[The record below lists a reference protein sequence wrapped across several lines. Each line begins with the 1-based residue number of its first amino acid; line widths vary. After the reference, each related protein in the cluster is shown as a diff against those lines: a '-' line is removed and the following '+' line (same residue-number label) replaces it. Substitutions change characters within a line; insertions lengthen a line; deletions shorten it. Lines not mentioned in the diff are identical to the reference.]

1 MVTPDEAVRILNRLT
16 AELDSRRNDVE
27 TFDAAY
33 AGEHKLQFASQDF
46 QEFFAKRYTK
56 FSDNWCGIVAD
67 APHERLEITGFRLD
81 GQDKGDD
88 GLWRAW
94 RDNDADALS
103 DLAFLDAIIGKRTY
117 ALVWGDAEER
127 ARITWE
133 HPSQAIVS
141 YDPETRQRVAGA
153 KVWADES
160 TEFATLYL
168 PDSVWKFSRE
178 RVNNGRTPSGLYVPS
193 PEGGWEKRQ
202 PASDDTWPLR
212 NPLGVVPLVE
222 YPNRPRLAG
231 EPMSDIK
238 GTLAMQHAI
247 NLLWSQMFLA
257 ADNASWPQRV
267 VMGAEMPTIP
277 ILDENG
283 NEVGERPI
291 DLKKFALDRAVWLE
305 DPNAK
310 IGSWEAA
317 KLDAWTDIIE
327 VAVGHIAAQ
336 SRTPAHYM
344 LIGGTIANVPEGGLK
359 ALETGLASRTREKT
373 QHFGRAARETAAL
386 VALVEDE
393 PAKADAIRRGEVMW
407 RDVENRSD
415 AQRADA
421 LQKKRAIGYPIQYL
435 LELDGLPPQEIKRVM
450 DMIEQEQSDPVLQ
463 QALRDVSAPPS
474 ATQAPPA

>member
-1 MVTPDEAVRILNRLT
+1 M
-16 AELDSRRNDVE
+16 
-27 TFDAAY
+27 
-33 AGEHKLQFASQDF
+33 
-46 QEFFAKRYTK
+46 
-56 FSDNWCGIVAD
+56 
-67 APHERLEITGFRLD
+67 
-81 GQDKGDD
+81 
-88 GLWRAW
+88 
-94 RDNDADALS
+94 
-103 DLAFLDAIIGKRTY
+103 
-117 ALVWGDAEER
+117 
-127 ARITWE
+127 
-133 HPSQAIVS
+133 
-141 YDPETRQRVAGA
+141 
-153 KVWADES
+153 
-160 TEFATLYL
+160 
-168 PDSVWKFSRE
+168 
-178 RVNNGRTPSGLYVPS
+178 
-193 PEGGWEKRQ
+193 EGGWEQRQ